1 MALGLKIE
9 SSMMKMFKCIICGK
23 SCEHIETN
31 AEASFFHEVCPD
43 CQPTVDKC
51 LIEFEK
57 SYPDEDE
64 DA

>member
-1 MALGLKIE
+1 
-9 SSMMKMFKCIICGK
+9 MMKTFKCLICGK

-31 AEASFFHEVCPD
+31 AKASFFHEVCPD
-43 CQPTVDKC
+43 CQPIVDKC

-57 SYPDEDE
+57 AFPDEDE